1 MTPPASPFRHALRV
15 RWSEVDPQGV
25 VFNPNYFVYAD
36 VAGTEFFRSIGVLQ
50 SSVPDL
56 LECYAVDAHAQFK
69 SPARFDDVI
78 DVTVTPERPGRSSF
92 TLAIDIHRDGA
103 LLVAVRMVYVRA
115 RDGVSVA
122 LSDDFRARLEA
133 AGGEPAS

>member
-1 MTPPASPFRHALRV
+1 MSLPGPFRHALRV
-15 RWSEVDPQGV
+15 RWSEVDAQGV

-50 SSVPDL
+50 STVPDL

-69 SPARFDDVI
+69 APARFDDLLDI
-78 DVTVTPERPGRSSF
+78 TVAPERLGRSSF

-115 RDGVSVA
+115 REGVSTP
-122 LSDDFRARLEA
+122 LSDAFRARLTA
-133 AGGEPAS
+133 AGETTGA

>member
-1 MTPPASPFRHALRV
+1 MSAASAPFRHALRV

-50 SSVPDL
+50 TTVPDL

-69 SPARFDDVI
+69 APARFDDLLDIIVA
-78 DVTVTPERPGRSSF
+78 PERLGRSSF
-92 TLAIDIHRDGA
+92 TLAIDIHRDGT

-115 RDGVSVA
+115 HNGASVA
-122 LSDDFRARLEA
+122 LSDDFRARLAA
-133 AGGEPAS
+133 AGGASAA